1 MLGYRSTFAIDID
14 HCDTT
19 DRDHV
24 VANVLGEAMT
34 WLRRTKG
41 DQDIETVE
49 PGVQTTLESG
59 REVVYL
65 HDRTESGTEYGR
77 LVAFDP
83 PQGDGQRWVTNLL
96 VGLDHNASGRD
107 RKSWPEVT
115 IEIIAPDD
123 PADPGRPRWT
133 SRPRLVQAIL
143 GSFTCDDHGFLMAD
157 GPRPIEEDQVEEL
170 LEQLA
175 ETDHHGLVILCGED
189 GTVPRSIWQDR
200 LALITRE
207 TLGQA
212 SVFLLD
218 RAAMEVFNT
227 QVSPGHQLAAYS
239 PRTFRPGALLDDVS
253 DGYRHRALS
262 METLLNSRIDQL
274 TRSFGRASRE
284 HANRIALDRS
294 LRRLDVITGM
304 RLDALYRASSTGAPV
319 PP

>member
-14 HCDTT
+14 HCDTM

-77 LVAFDP
+77 FVAFDP
-83 PQGDGQRWVTNLL
+83 PQDDGQRWVTNLL

-175 ETDHHGLVILCGED
+175 EIDPAGYREMVSHVVIQTRGTICPRMYFED
-189 GTVPRSIWQDR
+189 RTSDLGTV
-200 LALITRE
+200 LIGYIGAHPT
-207 TLGQA
+207 
-212 SVFLLD
+212 
-218 RAAMEVFNT
+218 NT
-227 QVSPGHQLAAYS
+227 KTS
-239 PRTFRPGALLDDVS
+239 
-253 DGYRHRALS
+253 
-262 METLLNSRIDQL
+262 
-274 TRSFGRASRE
+274 
-284 HANRIALDRS
+284 
-294 LRRLDVITGM
+294 
-304 RLDALYRASSTGAPV
+304 
-319 PP
+319 

>member
-96 VGLDHNASGRD
+96 VG
-107 RKSWPEVT
+107 
-115 IEIIAPDD
+115 
-123 PADPGRPRWT
+123 
-133 SRPRLVQAIL
+133 
-143 GSFTCDDHGFLMAD
+143 
-157 GPRPIEEDQVEEL
+157 
-170 LEQLA
+170 
-175 ETDHHGLVILCGED
+175 
-189 GTVPRSIWQDR
+189 
-200 LALITRE
+200 
-207 TLGQA
+207 
-212 SVFLLD
+212 
-218 RAAMEVFNT
+218 
-227 QVSPGHQLAAYS
+227 
-239 PRTFRPGALLDDVS
+239 
-253 DGYRHRALS
+253 
-262 METLLNSRIDQL
+262 
-274 TRSFGRASRE
+274 
-284 HANRIALDRS
+284 
-294 LRRLDVITGM
+294 
-304 RLDALYRASSTGAPV
+304 
-319 PP
+319 